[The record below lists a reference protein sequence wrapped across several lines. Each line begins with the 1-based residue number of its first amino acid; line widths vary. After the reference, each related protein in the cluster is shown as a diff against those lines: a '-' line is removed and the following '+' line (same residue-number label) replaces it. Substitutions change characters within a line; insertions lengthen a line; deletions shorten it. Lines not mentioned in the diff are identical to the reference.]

1 VKPVD
6 LNFAGAPFRNNSPY
20 YLGYGIGAFLVVLFT
35 VYNAWAY
42 VSYSRSA
49 LHLEDAYAAN
59 RAKLETLRKESA
71 DLQSK
76 IEKVDLGTLN
86 GRAAFTNGLLERR
99 RFSWTDLLNS
109 LEEAQVY
116 QVRLLS
122 LLPRIQEKGI
132 LIDARAVAHDLKAMW
147 NFQQNLQIHPKFRRV
162 YPGGWTKSTEEN
174 EIVFNLAFNY
184 FPQGA
189 PEGAQ
194 GLTPQEAGLQ
204 DFVEA
209 PGPSDE
215 GGPGAQ
221 GEVPETP
228 APGAPPSPKKPPVS
242 TVSKPAPA
250 PPSPTVSQGRAPG
263 TPPPS
268 ARLTSPDAKREAAKN
283 TVPGSPADG
292 PTAAAPKGAAPVMRA
307 PGAGVVGA
315 AAYGQGG
322 AGSQFGQPGPTGAAG
337 ATGATGVSGATG
349 ASGNKPPRRVGR
361 GPQPGSRG
369 ERPPPPAEPDVPT
382 VPPAGSS
389 GGNPGD
395 TQ

>member
-1 VKPVD
+1 MRPVD
-6 LNFAGAPFRNNSPY
+6 LNFAGTPFRNNSPY

-42 VSYSRSA
+42 VHYSRSA

-59 RAKLETLRKESA
+59 RAKLDTLRKEAA
-71 DLQSK
+71 DLQAR

-86 GRAAFTNGLLERR
+86 GRATFTNGLLERR

-132 LIDARAVAHDLKAMW
+132 LIDARAVAQDLKAMW
-147 NFQQNLQIHPKFRRV
+147 NFQQNLQNHPKFRRV

-184 FPQGA
+184 FPKGA

-194 GLTPQEAGLQ
+194 GLTPQEAGLE

-209 PGPSDE
+209 PGPSAEAGAE
-215 GGPGAQ
+215 GQ
-221 GEVPETP
+221 GREE
-228 APGAPPSPKKPPVS
+228 APPPEAPPAPKKPPVS
-242 TVSKPAPA
+242 TAAKPAQA
-250 PPSPTVSQGRAPG
+250 PPSPSVSQGHAPG
-263 TPPPS
+263 APPPS
-268 ARLTSPDAKREAAKN
+268 ARLTSPDAKREAARSTLPPN
-283 TVPGSPADG
+283 PADG
-292 PTAAAPKGAAPVMRA
+292 PTAGAQKGPVMRA

-322 AGSQFGQPGPTGAAG
+322 ANSQFGQPGPTGTAG
-337 ATGATGVSGATG
+337 ATGPTGASGATG
-349 ASGNKPPRRVGR
+349 ASGNKRRVGR

-369 ERPPPPAEPDVPT
+369 ERPPPPPEPDVPT
-382 VPPAGSS
+382 VPAAGGT
-389 GGNPGD
+389 GGDPGD